1 MRGEESKTTLSH
13 MTIPVLPD
21 RDGDCTD
28 NLRLALRNV
37 PAGPLSLD
45 LAGVPYLSSAALTEL
60 VRFRKT
66 NGGDRIV
73 LIHPNAL
80 VNRTLNIVGFNRLF
94 VIEQPA

>member
-1 MRGEESKTTLSH
+1 MHGEESKTTLGR
-13 MTIPVLPD
+13 MTIRVLPD
-21 RDGDCTD
+21 RDGDCTN
-28 NLRLALRNV
+28 NLRQALKDA
-37 PAGPLSLD
+37 PAGPFSLD

-66 NGGDRIV
+66 YDGDRIV

-94 VIEQPA
+94 TIEQPA